1 MQIQNSIHTILARA
15 TMCISYTAASL
26 WALCGKK
33 ADIAPVKKSCENEMA
48 LLYRFNN
55 DLQDANSSYSQE
67 IKELT
72 KKHKELVVEKTNLIL
87 MIYTFMSVYMI
98 MMSSYAVVIYTYI
111 LFR

>member
-1 MQIQNSIHTILARA
+1 MQIQNSIHTILARV
-15 TMCISYTAASL
+15 TMCISHTAARL
-26 WALCGKK
+26 WVLCGKK
-33 ADIAPVKKSCENEMA
+33 TDIAPVKQTRENEMA